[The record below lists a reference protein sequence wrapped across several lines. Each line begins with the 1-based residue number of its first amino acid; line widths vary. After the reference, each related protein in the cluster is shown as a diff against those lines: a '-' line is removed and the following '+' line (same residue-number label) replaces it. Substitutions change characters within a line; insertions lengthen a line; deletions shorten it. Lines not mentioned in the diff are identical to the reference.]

1 MHSYIISSY
10 FFRFHP
16 RKTSDLVEL
25 HCRILSQLASFVNTY
40 GEFSKYFPLLYSI
53 ALFQSSTEYEEAI
66 TSCCIREH
74 NATCFQQG
82 DAVGHW
88 PVNKHSGCVTRESG
102 VSPLGGAFCPRQ
114 LDAYVLYRFLS
125 LISPLRVSAAQVRRY
140 TYMNNSGERL
150 KPYARKWFL
159 KAVYVISEG
168 FHPLHSAV
176 SGY

>member
-74 NATCFQQG
+74 NATCFQQ
-82 DAVGHW
+82 VGADRTFVIYMADVCSP
-88 PVNKHSGCVTRESG
+88 PVAFYFLITHSVLSF
-102 VSPLGGAFCPRQ
+102 LIQ
-114 LDAYVLYRFLS
+114 LSFPNLNELVVRIFRRS
-125 LISPLRVSAAQVRRY
+125 LEKDGKLLLCDMV
-140 TYMNNSGERL
+140 
-150 KPYARKWFL
+150 
-159 KAVYVISEG
+159 
-168 FHPLHSAV
+168 
-176 SGY
+176 